1 MLVNASNFMLMFIN
15 VDLTSIGPIAS
26 FHTHTHTHTHL
37 LTLLNISFFRQ
48 IRYGVFIT
56 YLKSCGVSTS
66 VLTFLFYIIYVVA
79 EIVTNIWLSEWSDDE
94 PEPDGTQDIAMR
106 NLRLG
111 VFGVLGAGQGNIV
124 A

>member
-1 MLVNASNFMLMFIN
+1 M
-15 VDLTSIGPIAS
+15 
-26 FHTHTHTHTHL
+26 
-37 LTLLNISFFRQ
+37 
-48 IRYGVFIT
+48 
-56 YLKSCGVSTS
+56 STS